1 MDDARALIE
10 ALDLPVRRCVEL
22 AWESWRSGSIG
33 VGAVVVDERTGAVV
47 SEGRNR
53 VGERYAPA
61 NCLVGTVLAHA
72 EMNAL
77 AQLPIGQVDHLTLH
91 TSLEPCCLC
100 AGAIALM
107 RIPRV
112 RYVAADPL
120 FDAMWDHMATHPGL
134 AMRRPE
140 QLGVGTGPVSDLAR
154 LLPLSFLA
162 FWNMAVLA
170 DYPAADVTLARAVL
184 SDTPLLDRAAA
195 GAPLADALAAV
206 LPLLA

>member
-10 ALDLPVRRCVEL
+10 ALDPPGRRCMEL

-33 VGAVVVDERTGAVV
+33 VGAVVVDEGTGAIV

-53 VGERYAPA
+53 VGERQAPA
-61 NCLVGTVLAHA
+61 NCLAGTALAHA

-77 AQLPIGQVDHLTLH
+77 AQLPLGQVAHLTLH

-112 RYVAADPL
+112 RYLAPDPL
-120 FDAMWDHMATHPGL
+120 FNAVWDHMSTHPAL
-134 AMRRPE
+134 AARRPE
-140 QLGVGTGPVSDLAR
+140 QLGVGRGPVSDLAR

-162 FWNMAVLA
+162 FWDIATLA

-184 SDTPLLDRAAA
+184 SDTPLLDLAAA
-195 GAPLADALAAV
+195 GSPLPDALAAV
-206 LPLLA
+206 LPLLT